1 MKLHTLLA
9 TLVLPFFAATAQ
21 AALVHDTQTKTYAGT
36 AGNTSTQQG
45 VGPLMFSLF
54 DLNKGPLQGVYLS
67 YGVTISGGVSG
78 ADNQTNQ
85 AVNGTMELGGS
96 AQFESTR
103 RFFSNTFQSLFS
115 PVSGSKVANFS
126 LAADPSLAIGGN
138 GPDVFSMAGDT
149 FTGGLEK
156 TQVNSLFHSDFTGFG
171 QFAVDFRTFSILQ
184 INAPGSRGFFD
195 APNVNLS
202 MSLTYVY
209 DAPDIIDPP
218 ADVSSPF
225 LPLAG
230 GLALLGLGAGAFRRK
245 HKKNILP
252 TNQSTIR

>member
-9 TLVLPFFAATAQ
+9 TLALPFFAATAQ
-21 AALVHDTQTKTYAGT
+21 AALVQDIQTKTYAGT
-36 AGNTSTQQG
+36 AGNTSTQVG
-45 VGPLMFSLF
+45 VGPLMFNLF
-54 DLNKGPLQGVYLS
+54 DLSKGVLQGVYLS

-85 AVNGTMELGGS
+85 VVNGTMELGGS

-103 RFFSNTFQSLFS
+103 RFFSNTFQSLFT
-115 PVSGSKVANFS
+115 PVSGSKVVNFS
-126 LAADPSLAIGGN
+126 LAADPTLSVGGS
-138 GPDVFSMAGDT
+138 GPDVFSMTGST
-149 FTGGLEK
+149 FTGGLSQ
-156 TQVNSLFHSDFTGFG
+156 TQVNSLFHSDFTGLG

-195 APNVNLS
+195 APSVNLS

-209 DAPDIIDPP
+209 DAPEVVIPEPP
-218 ADVSSPF
+218 ADVSGPF

-230 GLALLGLGAGAFRRK
+230 GLVLLGAGALRRK
-245 HKKNILP
+245 R
-252 TNQSTIR
+252 TAA

>member
-9 TLVLPFFAATAQ
+9 TLTLSAFAFSAQ
-21 AALVHDTQTKTYAGT
+21 AALVHDTQTQTYAGT
-36 AGNTSTQQG
+36 AGNTSAQAG
-45 VGPLMFSLF
+45 VGPLMFNLF
-54 DLNKGPLQGVYLS
+54 DLSKGVLQGVYLS

-85 AVNGTMELGGS
+85 VVNGTMELGGS

-115 PVSGSKVANFS
+115 PVSGSKVVNFS
-126 LAADPSLAIGGN
+126 LAADPTLSVGGN
-138 GPDVFSMAGDT
+138 GPDVFSMTGST
-149 FTGGLEK
+149 FTGGLAA
-156 TQVNSLFHSDFTGFG
+156 TQVNSLFHSDFTGLG

-209 DAPDIIDPP
+209 EAPDVVEPPPP

-225 LPLAG
+225 APLSA
-230 GLALLGLGAGAFRRK
+230 GLALLGLAGLRRK
-245 HKKNILP
+245 R
-252 TNQSTIR
+252 Q